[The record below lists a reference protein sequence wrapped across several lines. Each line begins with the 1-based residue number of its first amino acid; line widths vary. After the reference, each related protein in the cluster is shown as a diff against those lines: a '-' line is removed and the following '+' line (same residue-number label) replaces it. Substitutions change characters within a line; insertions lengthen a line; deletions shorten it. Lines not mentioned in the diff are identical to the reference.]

1 METGE
6 RAGAPFQGQRIL
18 PAELLKTQRKAQENV
33 RQGVYLAGGAISLLE
48 ALVGVQ
54 IRTYTPSKRALRFIV
69 AAQAASRHGSSM
81 NSSRNISPDSKIDPD
96 AERLNS
102 GDLICTW

>member
-18 PAELLKTQRKAQENV
+18 PAELLKSQRKAQENA

-54 IRTYTPSKRALRFIV
+54 IRTCTPSTSVTVHRRRSGSF
-69 AAQAASRHGSSM
+69 QARVIHELLARHFTGQ
-81 NSSRNISPDSKIDPD
+81 
-96 AERLNS
+96 
-102 GDLICTW
+102 

>member
-18 PAELLKTQRKAQENV
+18 PAELLKSQRKAQENA

-54 IRTYTPSKRALRFIV
+54 IRTCTPSTSVTVHRR
-69 AAQAASRHGSSM
+69 AQAASRLESSM
-81 NSSRNISPDSKIDPD
+81 NSSRDISPDSKIDRD
-96 AERLNS
+96 VERLNS